1 MRSQPSKLELPY
13 DAGVDSRLL
22 IGSSSWS
29 EKAWS
34 GPFYPAGVR
43 PADYLRYYATRF
55 PAVEADTTY
64 YRVPSRELV
73 RGWDAKTPAG
83 FRLSAKF
90 PRAIVHAG
98 VGPHPDGERVLVPE
112 HVQRE
117 TDAFLDA
124 MALMG
129 PKCGP
134 LVLQFPYF
142 NRNAFADREPFF
154 ERLDCYL
161 EGLPK
166 GFRYVVE
173 LRNKAWFDGDF
184 LDLLRRHSVAP
195 CLLDLLYMPH
205 PLELSKTLKL
215 VTTDFGYARLIGD
228 RKAVNRLTSHLDHVV
243 IDQSKRIARWGQLLE
258 SLVPQ
263 VKETFAFCNNHFA
276 GFAPA
281 TIADLAQVAQE
292 IGLQVEA
299 AKGTHSPDTLFD

>member
-1 MRSQPSKLELPY
+1 MQTSILNLSYHAAVNPALW
-13 DAGVDSRLL
+13 

-64 YRVPSRELV
+64 YRVPSRDLV
-73 RGWDAKTPAG
+73 RGWDTKTPAG

-98 VGPHPDGERVLVPE
+98 VGPSPDGERVLVPE

-117 TDAFLDA
+117 TDAFLEG
-124 MALMG
+124 MGFMG

-142 NRNAFADREPFF
+142 NRTAFADRAPFL
-154 ERLDCYL
+154 ERLDRYL
-161 EGLPK
+161 GNLPK
-166 GFRYVVE
+166 EFRYVVE
-173 LRNKAWFDGDF
+173 IRNKAWFDEEF
-184 LDLLRRHSVAP
+184 LDLLRRHSAAP

-205 PLELSKTLKL
+205 PLELSKTLNL
-215 VTTDFGYARLIGD
+215 VTTDFAYARLIGD
-228 RKAVNRLTSHLDHVV
+228 RKAVNRLTNHLDHIV
-243 IDQSKRIARWGQLLE
+243 IDQSKRIASWGELL
-258 SLVPQ
+258 SDLVPG

-292 IGLQVEA
+292 KGLHVQA
-299 AKGTHSPDTLFD
+299 AKASRSPDTLFD